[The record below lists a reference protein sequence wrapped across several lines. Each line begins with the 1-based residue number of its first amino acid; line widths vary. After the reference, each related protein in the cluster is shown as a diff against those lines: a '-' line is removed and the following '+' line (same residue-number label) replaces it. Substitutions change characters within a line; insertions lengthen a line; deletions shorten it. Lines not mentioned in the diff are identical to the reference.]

1 MDKIKLKITTEK
13 LRVVNACWSIITK
26 DNLQTPE
33 HKLLYDITSKIAK
46 KFKKKFIEKE
56 FTAGE
61 YSLNLEYNEAY
72 FFNKVLETYLLGLD
86 ITEFPYEYNVVFK
99 INNYIHQKLA

>member
-26 DNLQTPE
+26 DNLHTPE
-33 HKLLYDITSKIAK
+33 QKLLYDITSKLGK

-56 FTAGE
+56 FNDVE
-61 YSLNLEYNEAY
+61 YSINLDYYEAY
-72 FFNKVLETYLLGLD
+72 FFNKVLDIYLLD
-86 ITEFPYEYNVVFK
+86 VDFSQFPYEYNVVFS
-99 INNYIHQKLA
+99 INNYVHQKLV